1 MFSFYIWFLLGSSF
15 RRPPS
20 CTQELKCSAL
30 YLFCTLPVSFAAEK
44 EFLQFMGRTLHFYFP
59 SAQLQISSPEPCGNN
74 NSICFKDF
82 LNFDLNNC
90 LAGKVKLNFLLCR
103 IYIYSIGFIVDNV
116 VFIAAG
122 FMCRTHGPPG
132 CYPAGRDSGEWG
144 RLAQAGCLLLLWPG
158 HTWYLF
164 LNLNLYLHICF

>member
-1 MFSFYIWFLLGSSF
+1 MG
-15 RRPPS
+15 
-20 CTQELKCSAL
+20 
-30 YLFCTLPVSFAAEK
+30 
-44 EFLQFMGRTLHFYFP
+44 GRTLHFYFP

-74 NSICFKDF
+74 NSICFKD
-82 LNFDLNNC
+82 LSNFSLNNC
-90 LAGKVKLNFLLCR
+90 LAGKARLSFLLCR

-144 RLAQAGCLLLLWPG
+144 RLAQPGCLLLLWPR

-164 LNLNLYLHICF
+164 LYLNLYLHICFCIYICTCIFNCSSYGRLEQWYVTIASSDLWWITIKNHRTAWSKPP